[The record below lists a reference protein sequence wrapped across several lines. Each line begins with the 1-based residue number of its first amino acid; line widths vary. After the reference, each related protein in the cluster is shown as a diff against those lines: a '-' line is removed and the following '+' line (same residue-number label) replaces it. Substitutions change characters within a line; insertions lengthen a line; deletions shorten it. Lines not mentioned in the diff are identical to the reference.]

1 MGQSNLFTAVSGRGQ
16 PFTWSVAYAT
26 PAGAPLTVNGWG
38 LGQREAVHGTP
49 LALVMTGQQS
59 SLRREVSWRHLRLLQ
74 LQPRFAEPLDLCLLH
89 RHEGRIPERGGDAAE
104 VLRWVDT
111 LAPLQEVTVHHVDCR
126 ASSRTCSWCGRNR
139 PEESR
144 VFRCRR
150 CGHREE
156 SDLNAARVLRQ
167 RPLTSIQRAVCE
179 RPAGEFT
186 GRGIRASGRRGGV
199 RSRDWGAPWSRKL

>member
-1 MGQSNLFTAVSGRGQ
+1 MRA
-16 PFTWSVAYAT
+16 
-26 PAGAPLTVNGWG
+26 
-38 LGQREAVHGTP
+38 E
-49 LALVMTGQQS
+49 
-59 SLRREVSWRHLRLLQ
+59 SLNV
-74 LQPRFAEPLDLCLLH
+74 
-89 RHEGRIPERGGDAAE
+89 AE

-111 LAPLQEVTVHHVDCR
+111 LAPLQEVTVHHVECR
-126 ASSRTCSWCGRNR
+126 ASSRTCSWCGLEGNR
-139 PEESR
+139 LEESR

-186 GRGIRASGRRGGV
+186 GSGI
-199 RSRDWGAPWSRKL
+199 